1 MDSFSSGLTVRA
13 EESSMLSQSLLCITP
28 MLAIIGLIF
37 FLSQQPHLVLNPV
50 VICQDK
56 ILHFIAFGVLAAA
69 TLFAVRFFEVVISRL
84 SGTGLSF
91 PGLHLQA
98 KSMSRSR
105 LMLTGLGVVLF
116 CLLFGLSDELH
127 QYFIPG
133 RSCSIGDLFADTVGA
148 VFVVTLWFY
157 FRTKVDADKR
167 QL

>member
-13 EESSMLSQSLLCITP
+13 DESSMLSQSLLCITP
-28 MLAIIGLIF
+28 MLAIIGIIF
-37 FLSQQPHLVLNPV
+37 FLSQQPHLVFNPV
-50 VICQDK
+50 VMFQDK

-91 PGLHLQA
+91 PGLQA

-116 CLLFGLSDELH
+116 CLLFGISDELH
-127 QYFIPG
+127 QCFIPG
-133 RSCSIGDLFADTVGA
+133 RSCSIGDLLADTAGA
-148 VFVVTLWFY
+148 VIVVSLWFY
-157 FRTKVDADKR
+157 FRTKVDTDKR
-167 QL
+167 